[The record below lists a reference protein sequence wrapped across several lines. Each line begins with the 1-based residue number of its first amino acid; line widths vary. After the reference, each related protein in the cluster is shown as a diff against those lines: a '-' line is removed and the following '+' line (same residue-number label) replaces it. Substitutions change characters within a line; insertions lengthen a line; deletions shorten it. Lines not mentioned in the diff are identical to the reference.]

1 MKDQLAK
8 APEEI
13 LRRAVYG
20 MLPKNNLRKVRAR
33 TKEDLPDS
41 AAALLHTD
49 TCCDPRSTGSGVLQP
64 VEGSRGKEACASEL
78 SLALSRAA
86 GYGFVVFIS
95 STAAL

>member
-33 TKEDLPDS
+33 TDGDLPDS
-41 AAALLHTD
+41 AGGLAANRHLL
-49 TCCDPRSTGSGVLQP
+49 
-64 VEGSRGKEACASEL
+64 
-78 SLALSRAA
+78 
-86 GYGFVVFIS
+86 
-95 STAAL
+95 